1 MQHTKDTPLV
11 QSDIAKTSNPKSDQA
26 IKSSLDRFKQMNWPE
41 LHGFLAHLYEDRAN
55 DIWVAGFPDIGSA
68 SWGGVRGL
76 AALEARGLAADAADL
91 YFCIGPM
98 APGAT
103 RRNLGDVTAQPVLIV
118 DDIGTKVDTQKWDV
132 LFALGFPEPTFRI
145 ETSPNNQTWGWKLAG
160 DPTTQER
167 FEQLGLIRAWLVEK
181 GLTDAVMDEARYVR
195 LPGGWNSK
203 PKYRPADAPVTA
215 SPAVGLIGGLRGG
228 VVDIDD
234 IGRVL
239 LGRDD
244 WRAAPMPAGGMN
256 SVQLGAA
263 LGTGAL
269 RRTADL
275 NNPDPLLQLAQVIGL
290 NPVQIRGGVVEA
302 LCPNMAAHGDRP
314 ETGFAFLGGG
324 LAQCQHASC
333 QHLRSSDFRHL
344 MVTAYDGM
352 IAARRAVGLDLAGLP
367 ASAQEFLARS
377 DFARHGAIVEP
388 GDTTGEPAKVVTL
401 ANNIAARLADNEAIR
416 NMEREEA
423 LKAIVARFVFM
434 RSDNAFYDLVFREVL
449 NREQFNAHEAIKPHF
464 ELGVTGKGQ
473 AWIAIQSHPG
483 LRTVAGRTYV
493 PGKPNAI
500 VNAPNDG
507 GVVLPHVNTW
517 VPSGVG
523 HVAARPDTWLE
534 LVEHVLPDKVYREAW
549 LDWAA
554 YVIQHRGQRTPNVP
568 VIIAGQGVGKDLLMV
583 PVLEIVGHAN
593 VTHLDMGQLGSSFNG
608 WARSELVILPE
619 LKLSADGRLYNKLKD
634 MTGLTNGMQVI
645 NEKFEKPYKIRAVT
659 NFMGYAN
666 TLDAIPGLEADDRRF
681 GVYVS
686 GAKKREPA
694 FYNRIAPV
702 LRTPAEWGRVHW
714 FLANRD
720 LTAYDPFQSMPD
732 VSGSK
737 RILRGE
743 NLTNAARWVF
753 EACTGQGQ
761 FVGRT
766 FLTIGEVEAACRA
779 NAPRNIVNTISTRAV
794 RDGMYAAGCAPFKQ
808 VRADQSTIRMWFGP
822 DVEQADKD
830 VWDAGPPKEAAAQ
843 LAVEVKEAEA
853 KAAAALLGSGA
864 GA

>member
-1 MQHTKDTPLV
+1 
-11 QSDIAKTSNPKSDQA
+11 
-26 IKSSLDRFKQMNWPE
+26 
-41 LHGFLAHLYEDRAN
+41 
-55 DIWVAGFPDIGSA
+55 
-68 SWGGVRGL
+68 
-76 AALEARGLAADAADL
+76 
-91 YFCIGPM
+91 
-98 APGAT
+98 
-103 RRNLGDVTAQPVLIV
+103 
-118 DDIGTKVDTQKWDV
+118 
-132 LFALGFPEPTFRI
+132 
-145 ETSPNNQTWGWKLAG
+145 
-160 DPTTQER
+160 
-167 FEQLGLIRAWLVEK
+167 
-181 GLTDAVMDEARYVR
+181 
-195 LPGGWNSK
+195 
-203 PKYRPADAPVTA
+203 
-215 SPAVGLIGGLRGG
+215 
-228 VVDIDD
+228 
-234 IGRVL
+234 
-239 LGRDD
+239 
-244 WRAAPMPAGGMN
+244 
-256 SVQLGAA
+256 
-263 LGTGAL
+263 
-269 RRTADL
+269 
-275 NNPDPLLQLAQVIGL
+275 
-290 NPVQIRGGVVEA
+290 
-302 LCPNMAAHGDRP
+302 
-314 ETGFAFLGGG
+314 
-324 LAQCQHASC
+324 
-333 QHLRSSDFRHL
+333 

-388 GDTTGEPAKVVTL
+388 GDTTSAAAQVVTL

-423 LKAIVARFVFM
+423 LKAILARFVFL

-464 ELGVTGKGQ
+464 ELGVTGRGQ

-483 LRTVAGRTYV
+483 LQTVAGRTYV

-500 VNAPNDG
+500 VDAPNDG

-517 VPSGVG
+517 VPSSVG
-523 HVAARPDTWLE
+523 HVAAHPNAWLE
-534 LVEHVLPDKVYREAW
+534 LIEHVLPNKEYRDAW

-554 YVIQHRGQRTPNVP
+554 FLIQKRGQRTPNVP
-568 VIIAGQGVGKDLLMV
+568 VIIAGQGVGKDLMMV
-583 PVLEIVGHAN
+583 PVLEIIGHAN

-720 LTAYDPFQSMPD
+720 LTAYDPHQPMPD
-732 VSGSK
+732 VGGSK

-743 NLTNAARWVF
+743 TLSDAARWIF
-753 EACTGQGQ
+753 DACTGDGQ
-761 FVGRT
+761 FARRT
-766 FLTIGEVEAACRA
+766 FLTGAEVEAACRA
-779 NAPRNIVNTISTRAV
+779 NAPRNVQNHLTARAV
-794 RDGMYAAGCAPFKQ
+794 RNGLEAAGCAPFKQ
-808 VRADQSTIRMWFGP
+808 VRADQDRVRPWFGP
-822 DVEQADKD
+822 GVSKEDRDA
-830 VWDAGPPKEAAAQ
+830 WDARPPKEAAEQ
-843 LAVEVKEAEA
+843 LAVEVREAEA
-853 KAAAALLGSGA
+853 KATAALLGPKA
-864 GA
+864 GG